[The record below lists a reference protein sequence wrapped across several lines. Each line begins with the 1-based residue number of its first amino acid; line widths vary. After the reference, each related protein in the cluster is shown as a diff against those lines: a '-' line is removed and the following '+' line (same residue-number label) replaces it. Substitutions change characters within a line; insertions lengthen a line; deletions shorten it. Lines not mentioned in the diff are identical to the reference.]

1 MIWGVVALLSRCA
14 LMLAVCCGASQL
26 NAAGWP
32 VFRGNPALTGVATD
46 PLPETLD
53 LLWSYKTGAPV
64 KSSAVIGG
72 GRAFIGSN
80 DGHVHA
86 LEMASGHEIWTFDA
100 GAPVQAPPMLSG
112 NSVFV
117 GNIEGMFYS
126 IDAGSGKT
134 NWKYSTEGKIL
145 ASANE
150 LPNPGGEPRILVGS
164 YDFKLYCL
172 DAGTGKSN
180 WVYETGNYINGS
192 CAVAN
197 GQIVFGGC
205 DAMLH
210 VLSTTNGA
218 SIKDIDA
225 GAPIAASVALSGNR
239 AYFGHY
245 ENEFLCA
252 DIPEGKIAWRFHES
266 EFPFMASA
274 AATAGKIVFGGFDKA
289 VHCVNPADGKSL
301 WKFPT
306 RGKIESSP
314 VIAEGKVVFGSDDGT
329 VYIVSLEDGKK
340 IWSYEIGQAV
350 ASSPAVADQKIV
362 IGSDDGSVYCFGKK
376 T

>member
-1 MIWGVVALLSRCA
+1 
-14 LMLAVCCGASQL
+14 MLAVCCGASQL

-32 VFRGNPALTGVATD
+32 IFRGNPALTGVATD
-46 PLPETLD
+46 PLPDTLD

-86 LEMASGHEIWTFDA
+86 LEMASGHEVWTFDA

-112 NSVFV
+112 NAVFV
-117 GNIEGMFYS
+117 GNIEGIFYS

-134 NWKYSTEGKIL
+134 NWKFSTEGKIL

-192 CAVAN
+192 CAVA
-197 GQIVFGGC
+197 GGRDC
-205 DAMLH
+205 APADCRRDAARPPPDEWR
-210 VLSTTNGA
+210 TTSRTTGA
-218 SIKDIDA
+218 
-225 GAPIAASVALSGNR
+225 GTPIAASVASAGGTGKMRPSTTTRKRISLR
-239 AYFGHY
+239 GH
-245 ENEFLCA
+245 
-252 DIPEGKIAWRFHES
+252 ITEGKVAWRFHES

-274 AATAGKIVFGGFDKA
+274 AVSAGRVVFGGFDEVEVA
-289 VHCVNPADGKSL
+289 L
-301 WKFPT
+301 
-306 RGKIESSP
+306 RES
-314 VIAEGKVVFGSDDGT
+314 G
-329 VYIVSLEDGKK
+329 
-340 IWSYEIGQAV
+340 
-350 ASSPAVADQKIV
+350 
-362 IGSDDGSVYCFGKK
+362 
-376 T
+376 